1 MNTHTLYIESQDAPA
16 AIERLLRTTRHR
28 GFAIRELHL
37 QAEDDAESVTIR
49 LTVSGDRPL
58 QLLTRQLAKLVDVT
72 AIDVK
77 ASLTTQL
84 TNTA

>member
-1 MNTHTLYIESQDAPA
+1 MNTHTLQIDAHHSPA

-28 GFAIRELHL
+28 GFAVREMHL
-37 QAEDDAESVTIR
+37 QAVDDAESVTIR

-58 QLLTRQLAKLVDVT
+58 QLLTSQLAKLVDVT
-72 AIDVK
+72 TVDVK

-84 TNTA
+84 TNSA